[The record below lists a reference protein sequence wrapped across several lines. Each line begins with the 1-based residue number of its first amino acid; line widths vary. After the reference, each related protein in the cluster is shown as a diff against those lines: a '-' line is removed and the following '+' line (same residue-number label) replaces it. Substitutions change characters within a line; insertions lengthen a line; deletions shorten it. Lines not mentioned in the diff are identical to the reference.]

1 MISYIIKDNND
12 ILGVYKNLDDA
23 YDFIIFLNMYVNK
36 KIKTKTN
43 NIIKDI
49 KIYKYKNNL
58 IKKIYYIN
66 SKLKLIT
73 QDNINYININNEDIN
88 NKDTNSE
95 DTNSEDT
102 NSEDT
107 NSEDTNSED
116 TNNESS
122 EINIF
127 IPNETEINDVN
138 IDDLKE
144 KINLLEKLKQHEN
157 FKLQDLKKDY
167 INKEEKYIEDK
178 IKIDNKKL
186 KLKQEQDK
194 WDSIKKKF
202 EADKKLY
209 YLFKQ
214 EIIDNIRKEND
225 IPELFKDIYPIFEK
239 LDHGCYLNTI
249 QEINKY
255 VELANN

>member
-12 ILGVYKNLDDA
+12 ILGVYKNLNDA

-36 KIKTKTN
+36 KTNIN
-43 NIIKDI
+43 NIIKNI

-58 IKKIYYIN
+58 IKKIYYVN
-66 SKLKLIT
+66 SKLKLIV
-73 QDNINYININNEDIN
+73 QDNINYININNNDDIDTVNDED
-88 NKDTNSE
+88 D
-95 DTNSEDT
+95 
-102 NSEDT
+102 
-107 NSEDTNSED
+107 
-116 TNNESS
+116 ESS

-127 IPNETEINDVN
+127 IPNETEINDCEAQN
-138 IDDLKE
+138 MDDLKE
-144 KINLLEKLKQHEN
+144 KISLLEKLKQHEIC
-157 FKLQDLKKDY
+157 KLQDLKKDY
-167 INKEEKYIEDK
+167 VNKEEKYIEEK

-186 KLKQEQDK
+186 KLKQEQEK

-214 EIIDNIRKEND
+214 EIKDNIREEND

-239 LDHGCYLNTI
+239 LDNDGYLNTI